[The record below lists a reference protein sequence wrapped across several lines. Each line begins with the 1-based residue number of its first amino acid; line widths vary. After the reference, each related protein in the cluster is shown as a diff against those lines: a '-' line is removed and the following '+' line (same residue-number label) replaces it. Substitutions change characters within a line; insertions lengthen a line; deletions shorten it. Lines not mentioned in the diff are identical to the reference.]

1 MVTTAHAIRRSL
13 VIRERAKVE
22 GKGKRDWLHNDYP
35 ASRGL
40 SLAWLFRV
48 RSRWRRLSQSY
59 SSSRNFS
66 LAWLLAFKESLAS
79 LVTSRV
85 VDLFYSLG
93 GIQKAMQAKR
103 KLSQST

>member
-40 SLAWLFRV
+40 SLAWLFRA

-59 SSSRNFS
+59 SSSRSFS

-79 LVTSRV
+79 LVSQV

-93 GIQKAMQAKR
+93 GVQKAMQAKR

>member
-13 VIRERAKVE
+13 VIRERARVE

-59 SSSRNFS
+59 SSSRSFS

-79 LVTSRV
+79 LVSRV

-93 GIQKAMQAKR
+93 GIQKAMQER

>member
-59 SSSRNFS
+59 SSSRSFS

-79 LVTSRV
+79 LVSRV

-93 GIQKAMQAKR
+93 GIQKAMQER